1 MEPRILVTGAT
12 GFIGRYL
19 LEELARRNMNFWG
32 MSDNCPEN
40 FLFKERLSVVS
51 LLDTENLKKII
62 FEYQPTAVIHLAAI
76 ASVMHQNIPQIYEVN
91 VVGTEN
97 LLEAVRDLKQSNI
110 RVVLVSTA
118 GVYGNQTQDFLHE
131 EDPFAPSNHYS
142 YSKVVVEYLSKN
154 YPMFETKIV
163 RPFNIIGT
171 GQTTGFFIPKLIK
184 SFVTKEEVLRLGNID
199 SVRDYIDVEFC
210 TKVII
215 DVATS
220 TDVTERIYNI
230 CSGIPYSGNQVI
242 KLLERLTNWKP
253 KIEINQDFVRDHEV
267 WRLVGDVNRLNRLLN
282 AKYKSKSL
290 EEILIEMISQE
301 KKSFYMED

>member
-19 LEELARRNMNFWG
+19 LEELTERDINFWC
-32 MSDNCPEN
+32 MSDDCPEN
-40 FLFKERLSVVS
+40 FPFKENLSILS
-51 LLDTENLKKII
+51 LLDAENLKKII
-62 FEYQPTAVIHLAAI
+62 FNYQPTAVIHLAAI
-76 ASVMHQNIPQIYEVN
+76 ASVVHQNIPQIYEVN

-97 LLEAVRDLKQSNI
+97 LLEGVRALDQSDV

-118 GVYGNQTQDFLHE
+118 GVYGNQPQEFLHE
-131 EDPFAPSNHYS
+131 ENPFAPSNHYS

-171 GQTTGFFIPKLIK
+171 GQSTGFFIPKLIK
-184 SFVTKEEVLRLGNID
+184 SLVSKEEILQLGNVD
-199 SVRDYIDVEFC
+199 SIRDYIDVEFC

-220 TDVTERIYNI
+220 EDAVERIYNI
-230 CSGIPYSGNQVI
+230 CSGIPYSGKQVVETLK
-242 KLLERLTNWKP
+242 KLTKWEP

-267 WRLVGDVNRLNRLLN
+267 WRLVGDVNRLNHLLKG
-282 AKYKSKSL
+282 KYKSKSL
-290 EEILIEMISQE
+290 EEILIEMIAQE
-301 KKSFYMED
+301 KK